1 MKKALLFTLLGVLTV
16 IFNFNKIS
24 DDIAYKKVSDNYQM
38 IESDYISDKKWHL
51 YIGRHE
57 DNERYFTIYD
67 NGGIIRGEEHPWIIG
82 SVEKVDG
89 NRMIINVVDEEL
101 FNSVESDWKLE
112 NGKLILDYKKTEE
125 TMILTNQNSNITF
138 EVQEFITNWKK

>member
-89 NRMIINVVDEEL
+89 DRMIINVVDEEL